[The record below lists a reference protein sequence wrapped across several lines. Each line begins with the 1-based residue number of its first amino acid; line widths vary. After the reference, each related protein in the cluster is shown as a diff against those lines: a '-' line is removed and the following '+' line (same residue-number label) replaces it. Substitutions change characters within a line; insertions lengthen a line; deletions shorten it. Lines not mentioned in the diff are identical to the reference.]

1 MTLLYV
7 IRHGET
13 DYNRNGRYQG
23 QSDVPLNAEGRNQ
36 CRTLAARMSAIPLDV
51 VYTSDL
57 SRAQESARMIA
68 GAHTVVLDTR
78 LREVNVGR
86 CIGLTAA
93 EIAAREPGFYAAMKT
108 DPDGTPFPGGE
119 SNYDVKLRT
128 LEAFSAIRARYPEGR
143 VAVVTHGG
151 VIKLLVG
158 EVLGLPMSERHRIL
172 LENCGLTVIEWGND
186 LRRLRSLN
194 DTGHLATPPSDVKAD
209 F

>member
-23 QSDVPLNAEGRNQ
+23 QSDVPLNGEGRSQ
-36 CRTLAARMSAIPLDV
+36 CRALAARMSAIPLDV

-57 SRAQESARMIA
+57 SRAQECARMIA
-68 GAHTVVLDTR
+68 GDHTVVLDTR

-86 CIGLTAA
+86 CTGLTVA
-93 EIAAREPGFYAAMKT
+93 EIAAREPDYYAAMKA
-108 DPDGTPFPGGE
+108 DPDSTPFPGGE
-119 SNYDVKLRT
+119 SAHDVKQRT
-128 LEAFSAIRARYPEGR
+128 LEVFAAIRARYPQGQ

-158 EVLGLPMSERHRIL
+158 EVLGLPMSERHRMV
-172 LENCGLTVIEWGND
+172 LENCGLTLIEWGND
-186 LRRLRSLN
+186 VRRLRSLN
-194 DTGHLATPPSDVKAD
+194 DTGHLATPPSAVKAD